1 MNLTSQQD
9 TKNWDNLKQVIAD
22 STGFE
27 KWKRSRLVE
36 TQNDQSSDQ
45 KLIDQ
50 KLIDELVTSYLRETL
65 ETLAY

>member
-1 MNLTSQQD
+1 MNPEQD
-9 TKNWDNLKQVIAD
+9 TKNWDNLKQVIAG

-36 TQNDQSSDQ
+36 TTNNDQKVEQ
-45 KLIDQ
+45 KL
-50 KLIDELVTSYLRETL
+50 DELVSNYLRETL

>member
-1 MNLTSQQD
+1 MNLTPQKD
-9 TKNWDNLKQVIAD
+9 TETWNNLKQVIAS

-27 KWKRSRLVE
+27 RWKRSRLVE
-36 TQNDQSSDQ
+36 ITEQ
-45 KLIDQ
+45 KQDQ

>member
-1 MNLTSQQD
+1 MNLTPQQD
-9 TKNWDNLKQVIAD
+9 TETWDNLKQVITG

-27 KWKRSRLVE
+27 RWKRSRLVE
-36 TQNDQSSDQ
+36 NEQ
-45 KLIDQ
+45 KHDQ

>member
-1 MNLTSQQD
+1 MNLTPQQD
-9 TKNWDNLKQVIAD
+9 TETWNNLKQVIAS

-27 KWKRSRLVE
+27 RWKRSRLVE
-36 TQNDQSSDQ
+36 NIEQ
-45 KLIDQ
+45 KTDQ

>member
-1 MNLTSQQD
+1 MNLIPQKD
-9 TKNWDNLKQVIAD
+9 TETWNNLKQVITS

-27 KWKRSRLVE
+27 RWKRSRLVE
-36 TQNDQSSDQ
+36 TYNNEQ
-45 KLIDQ
+45 KHDQ